1 MQSNK
6 FSQRVSFD
14 DIASDK
20 RHTTSITLR
29 FAWQFSTYGSRKIIK
44 HVLKHSVGTPC
55 LASRLHFTHH
65 LFDSFL
71 NGMKF
76 TSNIPRSRR
85 FAIIESWFNYRSDEY
100 HSCIRPWFILLIV
113 NICWLG
119 WLSRQFFFFFS
130 FTSSLLLLFFFFCRF
145 SCFVIRILSLEP
157 DSFLPYFFV
166 LKSGSLLALIRPW
179 LVSTRFHRYSKHA
192 LDNFSALPVH
202 IKWTFIQS
210 NEFRSR
216 REWCQ
221 MTRESYFFSVSLFPS
236 SFSWIF
242 PPSSRLERLLRKLNR
257 SKGNRMFHSMNIS
270 CLFAMTGTI
279 AEVFLSFF
287 FMRVDGLSDESSI
300 TGYRKAW
307 MYFFVCA
314 LPSSFYIIP
323 PLFLTRNRKSTEWKE
338 CLVNWPTADD
348 CSERHERNERER
360 EEGGGEEGRGGG
372 GGGLGDVC
380 PGHVAFFQLVRR
392 HRRFRRTLHV
402 PT

>member
-1 MQSNK
+1 MNIIH
-6 FSQRVSFD
+6 VSGRGLFYL
-14 DIASDK
+14 S
-20 RHTTSITLR
+20 SI
-29 FAWQFSTYGSRKIIK
+29 FADW
-44 HVLKHSVGTPC
+44 VDWVGN
-55 LASRLHFTHH
+55 S
-65 LFDSFL
+65 
-71 NGMKF
+71 
-76 TSNIPRSRR
+76 
-85 FAIIESWFNYRSDEY
+85 
-100 HSCIRPWFILLIV
+100 
-113 NICWLG
+113 
-119 WLSRQFFFFFS
+119 FS
-130 FTSSLLLLFFFFCRF
+130 FSLSPPPCFCFSFFFCRF

-287 FMRVDGLSDESSI
+287 LCELMGCRM
-300 TGYRKAW
+300 K
-307 MYFFVCA
+307 
-314 LPSSFYIIP
+314 LPLRGIEKHGCI
-323 PLFLTRNRKSTEWKE
+323 FLCVY
-338 CLVNWPTADD
+338 CL
-348 CSERHERNERER
+348 
-360 EEGGGEEGRGGG
+360 
-372 GGGLGDVC
+372 
-380 PGHVAFFQLVRR
+380 
-392 HRRFRRTLHV
+392 RRFI
-402 PT
+402 

>member
-1 MQSNK
+1 M
-6 FSQRVSFD
+6 FSLQITFYSPLIRFVS
-14 DIASDK
+14 K
-20 RHTTSITLR
+20 RDEI
-29 FAWQFSTYGSRKIIK
+29 Y
-44 HVLKHSVGTPC
+44 VKHSQVTP
-55 LASRLHFTHH
+55 LRDNRIVIQLPIGWISFMYQAVVYFTYRQY
-65 LFDSFL
+65 LL
-71 NGMKF
+71 IGL
-76 TSNIPRSRR
+76 
-85 FAIIESWFNYRSDEY
+85 IESA
-100 HSCIRPWFILLIV
+100 ILFLF
-113 NICWLG
+113 L
-119 WLSRQFFFFFS
+119 FH
-130 FTSSLLLLFFFFCRF
+130 LLLAFAFLFFFCRF

-287 FMRVDGLSDESSI
+287 FYASWWVVG
-300 TGYRKAW
+300 W
-307 MYFFVCA
+307 
-314 LPSSFYIIP
+314 SFHYG
-323 PLFLTRNRKSTEWKE
+323 
-338 CLVNWPTADD
+338 V
-348 CSERHERNERER
+348 
-360 EEGGGEEGRGGG
+360 
-372 GGGLGDVC
+372 
-380 PGHVAFFQLVRR
+380 
-392 HRRFRRTLHV
+392 
-402 PT
+402 